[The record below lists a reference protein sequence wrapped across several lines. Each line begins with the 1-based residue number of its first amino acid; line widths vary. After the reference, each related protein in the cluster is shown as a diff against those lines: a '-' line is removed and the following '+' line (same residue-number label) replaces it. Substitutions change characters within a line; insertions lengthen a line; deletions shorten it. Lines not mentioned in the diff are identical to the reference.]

1 MESFKILT
9 RDPIPNLLN
18 QSLWS
23 WDSRIGIFKRL
34 LRDSY
39 CRAYCRT
46 GLGKLGNW
54 KKKCRKVGS
63 SEWKLPK
70 VSLALAVHPL
80 KSSVLG
86 KFNGL
91 SSKFLYHTRIQ
102 RFQKHPYFVMGKLWT
117 KSVVSEKHLFWIIVR
132 RNCTFLFM
140 YFYVVFK
147 SVQSRR
153 RQASSWKIYFVEKSY
168 LRQPLFRYFSS
179 LSHFVD
185 YFQCFT
191 VIIALVVVCSLTQSP
206 RISVFWYNELK
217 TLKLLPVW
225 DTHLS
230 HHESVS
236 SSMLF

>member
-1 MESFKILT
+1 MESFKILKW
-9 RDPIPNLLN
+9 DPIPNLLN

-34 LRDSY
+34 LHDSY

-46 GLGKLGNW
+46 GLGKLGNL
-54 KKKCRKVGS
+54 KKMQKVGS

-70 VSLALAVHPL
+70 VSLALAVQSL

-102 RFQKHPYFVMGKLWT
+102 WFQKHPYFVMGKLWT
-117 KSVVSEKHLFWIIVR
+117 KSVVSEKHLFWIIVH

-147 SVQSRR
+147 SVQPRR
-153 RQASSWKIYFVEKSY
+153 RQASSWKIQFVEKSY

-179 LSHFVD
+179 WSHCWLFSMLCCN
-185 YFQCFT
+185 YRSRS
-191 VIIALVVVCSLTQSP
+191 SLFFD
-206 RISVFWYNELK
+206 SVSQNKCFWYNELK
-217 TLKLLPVW
+217 TLELLPVW

-230 HHESVS
+230 HHVSV